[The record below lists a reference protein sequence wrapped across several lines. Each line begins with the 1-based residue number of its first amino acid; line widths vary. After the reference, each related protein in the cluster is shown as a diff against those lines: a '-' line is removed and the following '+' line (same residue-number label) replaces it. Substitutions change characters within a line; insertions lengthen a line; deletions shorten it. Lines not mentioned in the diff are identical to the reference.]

1 MSSYYIY
8 TIYNYIYIY
17 HNYVSWEQPYEII
30 WVKNLTCVQALALPS
45 CPYRSFMWHLGSTQA
60 PHGYPMVSRFSLAE
74 SPCVYWYHYW
84 LVVCL
89 FFKISSQ
96 FFPYIGNNH
105 PNWPIFFRGVETTN
119 QIIIHCLHVII
130 IWYIVCFTCNYD
142 CIIIRMF
149 VDLSYHTIIHIS
161 TLLCFCWAY

>member
-8 TIYNYIYIY
+8 TIYHIYKY
-17 HNYVSWEQPYEII
+17 YNYVFWEQPYEII
-30 WVKNLTCVQALALPS
+30 WVKISPASRHQLCHPVLIEVLCGTSVE
-45 CPYRSFMWHLGSTQA
+45 QA
-60 PHGYPMVSRFSLAE
+60 PHGYPMVSCFSLAE

-84 LVVCL
+84 LVVCFL
-89 FFKISSQ
+89 NI
-96 FFPYIGNNH
+96 FPYIGNNH

-119 QIIIHCLHVII
+119 QIIIHCLHVIM

-149 VDLSYHTIIHIS
+149 VDLSYYAIIHVS